1 MDKQE
6 LLQQICK
13 TIREYKDPSNK
24 SLYITQRIGLDL
36 AEHLLTSLRKQDI
49 IIVPPGKGD
58 IHEIVK
64 NIFGKEE

>member
-13 TIREYKDPSNK
+13 AIREYKDPFNK

-36 AEHLLTSLRKQDI
+36 AEHLLTSLRKQGI